1 MDPQN
6 PGAVDEVLNMG
17 AHWNEEGFKK
27 YRENIIKT
35 NKQIQATFQ
44 RAYRFIGAAKLVHDD
59 WSNYNKVFLDYSKL
73 ASLEEDLKSK
83 ILSQYEPTNIGSER
97 HLFATAFTPNGI
109 ITFMDELCADC
120 EKVYV
125 LNGGPGTGKTQ
136 ILKFMV
142 NESLKRGLF
151 VEIYH
156 DPLIPERIEHIVI
169 PDLKTAIVTSNEINN
184 KKFNGI
190 QIYMENLVDYSLVD
204 KDDLQRDKEIFYDLL
219 NKGLSIIS
227 SAKKLHDD
235 LEIYYIG
242 NMIFKDIDEAYNN
255 LINKLLKYEE
265 DYKKEQGL

>member
-1 MDPQN
+1 
-6 PGAVDEVLNMG
+6 
-17 AHWNEEGFKK
+17 
-27 YRENIIKT
+27 
-35 NKQIQATFQ
+35 
-44 RAYRFIGAAKLVHDD
+44 
-59 WSNYNKVFLDYSKL
+59 
-73 ASLEEDLKSK
+73 
-83 ILSQYEPTNIGSER
+83 
-97 HLFATAFTPNGI
+97 
-109 ITFMDELCADC
+109 MDELCADC

-156 DPLIPERIEHIVI
+156 DPLIPERIEHIII

-204 KDDLQRDKEIFYDLL
+204 KDELQRDKETFYDLL

-242 NMIFKDIDEAYNN
+242 NMIFKDMDEAYNN